1 MHPLTAAVPDSEV
14 RRSEFVATRL
24 ARKVAPLF
32 GVVWESNPFGCTWLC
47 DFAALTLAEIGRGA
61 PYPPREVQAAMDAGP
76 VRDDGPGAMPPWRWA
91 GRAVWTPRRGP
102 TPTAIAHATL
112 NRYGPDTKAA
122 VVLTGANRL
131 LLDVTAAIADVCR
144 YLADLRVSPELR
156 LAVWAG
162 LVLEAYRGQP
172 ALVVAAIEA
181 RAIQRALATPWTGQI
196 RLGASGDWARCEIGE
211 TAAAGSAAPGPAAAA
226 GRSAD
231 PHRPVS
237 LNLID
242 ATLPLLDL
250 PLQAADGRLISEAEL
265 LDDVASWWCRRLVQI
280 GSPGRGIAWV
290 AEQGGLHRTLQTY
303 VPAGSLV
310 APFVAGVFSAF
321 AIGCGQGRHLAKAQ
335 LPVLPPRDDL
345 HRMPLPAQRAHLL
358 VAYTVASY
366 VRFDDD
372 VPGRQPELRAA
383 AQRSVQAAC
392 EAAACL
398 GPADPVRLL
407 LHGYAAY
414 GEVRDLCLTRDPDPG
429 QLGKAAA
436 MLDARL
442 GETAAA
448 WHDGHLDPG
457 TASYLLEAGAI
468 ALGRARAVL
477 GDAGPAA
484 DPQSGRWRDVLLA
497 RGLDPAAALGDPAGL
512 PAAQQYYLQN
522 YADFRAATAGT
533 AAELRD
539 AQALQRACLRARD
552 QGPGRGLS
560 RALSS

>member
-61 PYPPREVQAAMDAGP
+61 PYPPREVQAALDAGP
-76 VRDDGPGAMPPWRWA
+76 GHDGGPGAMTPWRWA

-131 LLDVTAAIADVCR
+131 LLDVTAAIAGVCR

-181 RAIQRALATPWTGQI
+181 RAVQRALATPWTGQI
-196 RLGASGDWARCEIGE
+196 SLGGSGDWARCEIGE
-211 TAAAGSAAPGPAAAA
+211 RAAAGSAAPGSGDAA

-237 LNLID
+237 LDLID

-250 PLQAADGRLISEAEL
+250 PLHADDGRLISEAEL
-265 LDDVASWWCRRLVQI
+265 LDDVAGWWCRRLVQI

-303 VPAGSLV
+303 VRAGSLV
-310 APFVAGVFSAF
+310 APFVAEVFGAF
-321 AIGCGQGRHLAKAQ
+321 AIGCGQERHLAKAR
-335 LPVLPPRDDL
+335 LPVLPPRPDL
-345 HRMPLPAQRAHLL
+345 DRLPLPAQRAHLL
-358 VAYTVASY
+358 VAPTVASY
-366 VRFDDD
+366 VRFHDD
-372 VPGRQPELRAA
+372 VLRREPELRAA

-407 LHGYAAY
+407 LNGYAACC
-414 GEVRDLCLTRDPDPG
+414 EVGDLCSARDPDPG

-436 MLDARL
+436 VLDARL
-442 GETAAA
+442 DETAAA

-457 TASYLLEAGAI
+457 TASDMLEAGAI

-477 GDAGPAA
+477 GSAGPAA
-484 DPQSGRWRDVLLA
+484 DPQAGRWRDVLLA

-512 PAAQQYYLQN
+512 PAAQQFYLEN

-539 AQALQRACLRARD
+539 AEALQRACLRVREQVA
-552 QGPGRGLS
+552 GRAGS
-560 RALSS
+560 